1 MPTQSPIFVNFD
13 EFKTAVEQIPKMKR
27 SPAGAKGVIPTD
39 TILTPD
45 HAGVVVETPAIETF
59 VHGSGPWKVSVSVD
73 ARKLIELCD
82 RIKKI
87 GATGNQIELSLKER
101 DLWIRY
107 NTTKFSL
114 PTLWVK

>member
-1 MPTQSPIFVNFD
+1 MITQLPIFVNFD

-27 SPAGAKGVIPTD
+27 SPAGARGVIPTD

-45 HAGVVVETPAIETF
+45 DAGVVVETPAIGTF
-59 VHGSGPWKVSVSVD
+59 VHGSAPWKVTVSVD
-73 ARKLIELCD
+73 ARKLIELCE

-101 DLWIRY
+101 DLWFRY